1 MGAITTTLN
10 LNGNMGNRLAAL
22 QRRAEMLYAS
32 MQKLGTLNVSL
43 PENLNIPTIP
53 TQPANAMRT
62 LGQSAESFRVAT
74 ENACRSCAMLS
85 KGIRDIELSAT
96 KANRQV
102 NTLSS
107 SLKAFPTTLNF
118 KFNGNPEA
126 KIAKL
131 QTGVESLKKSIN
143 GLKGTDISTPQS
155 FGTFTNPLPESEARA
170 IGTTTA
176 LKQSMLDLSKAI
188 VGVGSVCAGA
198 IKGIGNIGNVAQKTN
213 EQVSLLT
220 ANLKRLNS
228 AKMPNLNLPKGANG
242 IGNEIQESEARAIN
256 TTMAL
261 RQSMLDLNKAVAGT
275 RGACAEAAKGIKN
288 ISNSAQE
295 ANRRVSSLATN
306 LNKLNRVRLPN
317 LNTLPNNSAY
327 AVLGNMAQS
336 LMGSLD
342 RVNSSLGRTN
352 SALNSLG
359 SSTSR
364 ANNALNGTS
373 NASVGAARGIRNV
386 GNAAQEAARH
396 TSSLVASLTA
406 AWAVYGA
413 FHAARN
419 LFETSDKLTSIEG
432 RMMVG
437 IDEGSLNEAKAYFQ
451 KNMGEVPMGVSLDD
465 AAMQGAVAQYKKRI
479 MDIAN
484 ETRQKFTDTAGF
496 ISKLMVNVGGKAFKS
511 TNELLD
517 FTKTLNKFIVVSGA
531 SGSEATSI
539 LTQLPQAL
547 SSGNLQGDE
556 LKSIR
561 ENAPLLKNT
570 IQDYANKILG
580 LQGDIKDLGAEGK
593 ITARTIVDAVE
604 WGAKVADEKLGK
616 MPWTWAQRWNV
627 FSNRVLDALEPVY
640 GKMKQLAN
648 MGGMDKMLSDM
659 ANVVAFFADKVVTGV
674 SVVMAFATALSNIGL
689 LYPILT
695 VGISAMAGALILL
708 IGVKV
713 KDIACGALQI
723 AMENAASVAR
733 AVRTQVT
740 AVATVVENIHTAAK
754 SAGTMATIASTVAD
768 LAANAAKWLLVAA
781 CFALVGVLLALSPVL
796 IAVGLLMFIY
806 GVATK
811 TAEISMWGL
820 YVATI
825 GVVAVVIMA
834 VGALI
839 AWIAKM
845 VAAGRMAHSV
855 AYYIGYLFGWLY
867 GVIYNVIAHIWNVV
881 AGFANF
887 FYNVLDDPVQ
897 AWVNL
902 IHDMVDD
909 CLGFLQSL
917 ASGIDAVFGSNLA
930 GAVANWK
937 SRAQAAVSD
946 IIGKKAPMKTI
957 MNRMTYKDVAVTAG
971 EAGRGLEKFT
981 GEVMNKVGAIMD
993 NLNGGYQGYDANA
1006 ANGGKLD
1013 GIKGD
1018 TGRIAKAT
1026 EKTAENLD
1034 WLITAN
1040 ERRAINAF
1048 TNHNY
1053 QVPVNV
1059 TINGNDRNLAGI
1071 AEEIRWNLTDYLTE
1085 RLSSGAEGAVQGV

>member
-1 MGAITTTLN
+1 MGAISTTLN
-10 LNGNMGNRLAAL
+10 LNGNMGTRLAAL
-22 QRRAEMLYAS
+22 QRRADMLYSS
-32 MQKLGTLNVSL
+32 MRKLGTLN
-43 PENLNIPTIP
+43 
-53 TQPANAMRT
+53 
-62 LGQSAESFRVAT
+62 
-74 ENACRSCAMLS
+74 
-85 KGIRDIELSAT
+85 
-96 KANRQV
+96 
-102 NTLSS
+102 
-107 SLKAFPTTLNF
+107 
-118 KFNGNPEA
+118 
-126 KIAKL
+126 
-131 QTGVESLKKSIN
+131 
-143 GLKGTDISTPQS
+143 ISPPQS
-155 FGTFTNPLPESEARA
+155 FNTYTVPLQQSAASAVGTVRT
-170 IGTTTA
+170 
-176 LKQSMLDLSKAI
+176 
-188 VGVGSVCAGA
+188 
-198 IKGIGNIGNVAQKTN
+198 
-213 EQVSLLT
+213 
-220 ANLKRLNS
+220 
-228 AKMPNLNLPKGANG
+228 
-242 IGNEIQESEARAIN
+242 
-256 TTMAL
+256 L
-261 RQSMLDLNKAVAGT
+261 RQAVLDLNKAVAGT
-275 RGACAEAAKGIKN
+275 RGSCAEAAKGIRN
-288 ISNSAQE
+288 ISNAAQE
-295 ANRRVSSLATN
+295 ANRRVGSLATN
-306 LNKLNRVRLPN
+306 LNRLNRVRLPN
-317 LNTLPNNSAY
+317 LNSLPNNSAY
-327 AVLGNMAQS
+327 AVLGNLAQS

-373 NASVGAARGIRNV
+373 NASAGAARGIRNV

-406 AWAVYGA
+406 AWVVYGA

-479 MDIAN
+479 MDIAS
-484 ETRQKFTDTAGF
+484 ETRQTFTDTAGF

-556 LKSIR
+556 LRSIR
-561 ENAPLLKNT
+561 ENAPLLKNV
-570 IQDYANKILG
+570 IQDYANKVLN
-580 LQGDIKDLGAEGK
+580 LQGDIKDLGAQGK
-593 ITARTIVDAVE
+593 ITARTIVDAVK
-604 WGAKVADEKLGK
+604 WGSNIADEKLGK

-627 FSNRVLDALEPVY
+627 FGNQVITALEPVFN
-640 GKMKQLAN
+640 KMKQLAN
-648 MGGMDKMLSDM
+648 MEGTGKMFTDM
-659 ANVVAFFADKVVTGV
+659 ADVIATLASKVVAGI
-674 SVVMAFATALSNIGL
+674 SIVMAFGTALSNIGL
-689 LYPILT
+689 LYPLVT
-695 VGISAMAGALILL
+695 GGITAMTIALGLL
-708 IGVKV
+708 IAQKV
-713 KDIACGALQI
+713 KDIGVGAFQI
-723 AMENAASVAR
+723 ARETIMNGIR
-733 AVRTQVT
+733 AISAT
-740 AVATVVENIHTAAK
+740 ATGVATAAEGLYTGAK
-754 SAGTMATIASTVAD
+754 SAGVLATMASVAAD
-768 LAANAAKWLLVAA
+768 LASNAAKWLLVAA
-781 CFALVGVLLALSPVL
+781 CFALVGVLLALSP
-796 IAVGLLMFIY
+796 ILLVISAGMIIY
-806 GVATK
+806 GVATGSA
-811 TAEISMWGL
+811 TIATWGL
-820 YVATI
+820 YIATA
-825 GVVAVVIMA
+825 GVVAVVIGL
-834 VGALI
+834 VGVLI
-839 AWIAKM
+839 AWIARM
-845 VAAGRMAHSV
+845 VAAGQTAHSV

-909 CLGFLQSL
+909 CLSYLQSL

-930 GAVANWK
+930 GTVADWK
-937 SRAQAAVSD
+937 ARAQEAVSD

-957 MNRMTYKDVAVTAG
+957 MNRMTYKDVGVVAG

-981 GEVMNKVGAIMD
+981 GEVKGKVGAIMD

-1006 ANGGKLD
+1006 ANAGKLD

-1018 TGRIAKAT
+1018 TGRIAQAT

-1040 ERRAINAF
+1040 ERRAINSF
-1048 TNHNY
+1048 TNQNY

>member
-155 FGTFTNPLPESEARA
+155 FGTFTKPLP
-170 IGTTTA
+170 
-176 LKQSMLDLSKAI
+176 
-188 VGVGSVCAGA
+188 
-198 IKGIGNIGNVAQKTN
+198 
-213 EQVSLLT
+213 
-220 ANLKRLNS
+220 
-228 AKMPNLNLPKGANG
+228 
-242 IGNEIQESEARAIN
+242 ESEARAIN

-342 RVNSSLGRTN
+342 RVNSSLSRTN
-352 SALNSLG
+352 SALNSFG

-373 NASVGAARGIRNV
+373 NASAGAARGIRNV

-484 ETRQKFTDTAGF
+484 ETRQTFTDTAGF
-496 ISKLMVNVGGKAFKS
+496 ISKLKVNVGGKAFKS

-616 MPWTWAQRWNV
+616 MPWTWAQRWIV

-640 GKMKQLAN
+640 GKMKQLSN
-648 MGGMDKMLSDM
+648 IGVMYKMLSDM

-689 LYPILT
+689 LYPVLT

-754 SAGTMATIASTVAD
+754 GAGTMATIASTVAD

-781 CFALVGVLLALSPVL
+781 CFALVGVLLALSP
-796 IAVGLLMFIY
+796 ILLVIGAGMFIY
-806 GVATK
+806 GIATGNAAVAT
-811 TAEISMWGL
+811 WGL
-820 YVATI
+820 YIATA
-825 GVVAVVIMA
+825 GVVAIVIMA
-834 VGALI
+834 VGALV

-845 VAAGRMAHSV
+845 VAAGQMAHSV
-855 AYYIGYLFGWLY
+855 TYYIGYLFGWLY

-930 GAVANWK
+930 GAVAGWK
-937 SRAQAAVSD
+937 SRAQAAVTSL
-946 IIGKKAPMKTI
+946 IGNKKPMKTI

-981 GEVMNKVGAIMD
+981 GEVTNKVGAIMD

-1006 ANGGKLD
+1006 ANGGKID

>member
-1 MGAITTTLN
+1 MGAISTTLN
-10 LNGNMGNRLAAL
+10 LNGNMGTRLAAL
-22 QRRAEMLYAS
+22 QRRADMLYSS
-32 MQKLGTLNVSL
+32 MRKLGTLN
-43 PENLNIPTIP
+43 
-53 TQPANAMRT
+53 
-62 LGQSAESFRVAT
+62 
-74 ENACRSCAMLS
+74 
-85 KGIRDIELSAT
+85 
-96 KANRQV
+96 
-102 NTLSS
+102 
-107 SLKAFPTTLNF
+107 
-118 KFNGNPEA
+118 
-126 KIAKL
+126 
-131 QTGVESLKKSIN
+131 
-143 GLKGTDISTPQS
+143 ISPPQS
-155 FGTFTNPLPESEARA
+155 FNTYTVPMQQSAASAVGTVRT
-170 IGTTTA
+170 
-176 LKQSMLDLSKAI
+176 
-188 VGVGSVCAGA
+188 
-198 IKGIGNIGNVAQKTN
+198 
-213 EQVSLLT
+213 
-220 ANLKRLNS
+220 
-228 AKMPNLNLPKGANG
+228 
-242 IGNEIQESEARAIN
+242 
-256 TTMAL
+256 L
-261 RQSMLDLNKAVAGT
+261 RQAVLDLNKAVAGT
-275 RGACAEAAKGIKN
+275 RGSCAEAAKGIRN
-288 ISNSAQE
+288 ISNAAQE
-295 ANRRVSSLATN
+295 ANRRVGSLATN
-306 LNKLNRVRLPN
+306 LNRLNRVRLPN
-317 LNTLPNNSAY
+317 LNSLPNNSAY
-327 AVLGNMAQS
+327 TVLGNLAQN

-373 NASVGAARGIRNV
+373 NASAGAARGIRNV

-479 MDIAN
+479 MDISN

-556 LKSIR
+556 LRSIR
-561 ENAPLLKNT
+561 ENAPLLKNV
-570 IQDYANKILG
+570 IQDYANKVLN

-723 AMENAASVAR
+723 AMENAAIVAR

-740 AVATVVENIHTAAK
+740 AVATIVENIHTAAK
-754 SAGTMATIASTVAD
+754 GAGTMATIASTVAD

-781 CFALVGVLLALSPVL
+781 CFALVGVLLALSP
-796 IAVGLLMFIY
+796 ILLVIGAGMIIY
-806 GVATK
+806 GVATGNAAIA
-811 TAEISMWGL
+811 TWGL
-820 YVATI
+820 YIATA
-825 GVVAVVIMA
+825 GVVAIVIMA
-834 VGALI
+834 VGALV

-845 VAAGRMAHSV
+845 VAAGQMAHSV
-855 AYYIGYLFGWLY
+855 TYYIGYLFGWLY

-930 GAVANWK
+930 GAVAGWK
-937 SRAQAAVSD
+937 SRAQAAVAS
-946 IIGKKAPMKTI
+946 IIGNKKPMKTI

-971 EAGRGLEKFT
+971 EAGRGLEKFK
-981 GEVMNKVGAIMD
+981 GEVTNKVGAIMD

-1006 ANGGKLD
+1006 ANGGKID

>member
-1 MGAITTTLN
+1 MGAISTTLN
-10 LNGNMGNRLAAL
+10 LNGNMGTRLAAL
-22 QRRAEMLYAS
+22 QRRADMLYSS
-32 MQKLGTLNVSL
+32 MRKLGTLN
-43 PENLNIPTIP
+43 
-53 TQPANAMRT
+53 
-62 LGQSAESFRVAT
+62 
-74 ENACRSCAMLS
+74 
-85 KGIRDIELSAT
+85 
-96 KANRQV
+96 
-102 NTLSS
+102 
-107 SLKAFPTTLNF
+107 
-118 KFNGNPEA
+118 
-126 KIAKL
+126 
-131 QTGVESLKKSIN
+131 
-143 GLKGTDISTPQS
+143 ISPPQS
-155 FGTFTNPLPESEARA
+155 FNTYTVPLQQSAASAVGTVRT
-170 IGTTTA
+170 
-176 LKQSMLDLSKAI
+176 
-188 VGVGSVCAGA
+188 
-198 IKGIGNIGNVAQKTN
+198 
-213 EQVSLLT
+213 
-220 ANLKRLNS
+220 
-228 AKMPNLNLPKGANG
+228 
-242 IGNEIQESEARAIN
+242 
-256 TTMAL
+256 L
-261 RQSMLDLNKAVAGT
+261 RQAVLDLNKAVAGT
-275 RGACAEAAKGIKN
+275 RGSCAEAAKGIRN
-288 ISNSAQE
+288 ISNAAQE
-295 ANRRVSSLATN
+295 ANRRVGSLATN
-306 LNKLNRVRLPN
+306 LNRLNRVRLPN
-317 LNTLPNNSAY
+317 LNSLPNNSAY
-327 AVLGNMAQS
+327 AVLGNLAQS

-373 NASVGAARGIRNV
+373 NASAGAARGIRNV

-406 AWAVYGA
+406 AWVVYGT

-479 MDIAN
+479 MDIAS
-484 ETRQKFTDTAGF
+484 ETRQTFTDTAGF

-556 LKSIR
+556 LRSIR
-561 ENAPLLKNT
+561 ENAPLLKNV
-570 IQDYANKILG
+570 IQDYANKVLN
-580 LQGDIKDLGAEGK
+580 LQGDIKDLGAQGK
-593 ITARTIVDAVE
+593 ITARTIVDAVK
-604 WGAKVADEKLGK
+604 WGSNIADEKLGK

-627 FSNRVLDALEPVY
+627 FGNQVITALEPVFN
-640 GKMKQLAN
+640 KMKQLAN
-648 MGGMDKMLSDM
+648 MEGTGKMFTDM
-659 ANVVAFFADKVVTGV
+659 ADVIATLASKVVAGI
-674 SVVMAFATALSNIGL
+674 SIVMAFGTALSNIGL
-689 LYPILT
+689 LYPLVT
-695 VGISAMAGALILL
+695 GGITAMTIALGLL
-708 IGVKV
+708 IAQKV
-713 KDIACGALQI
+713 KDIGVGAFQI
-723 AMENAASVAR
+723 ARETIMNGIR
-733 AVRTQVT
+733 AISAT
-740 AVATVVENIHTAAK
+740 ATGVATAAEGLYTGAK
-754 SAGTMATIASTVAD
+754 SAGVLATMASVAAD
-768 LAANAAKWLLVAA
+768 LASNAAKWLLVAA
-781 CFALVGVLLALSPVL
+781 CFALVGVLLALSP
-796 IAVGLLMFIY
+796 ILLVIGAGMIIY
-806 GVATK
+806 GVATGNAAIA
-811 TAEISMWGL
+811 TWGL
-820 YVATI
+820 YIATA
-825 GVVAVVIMA
+825 GVVAIVIMA
-834 VGALI
+834 VGALV

-845 VAAGRMAHSV
+845 VAAGQMAHSV

-909 CLGFLQSL
+909 CLSYLQSL

-930 GAVANWK
+930 GAVADWK
-937 SRAQAAVSD
+937 ARAQEAVSD

-981 GEVMNKVGAIMD
+981 GEVANKVGAIMD

-1006 ANGGKLD
+1006 ANAGKLD

-1018 TGRIAKAT
+1018 TGRIAQAT

-1040 ERRAINAF
+1040 ERRAINSF
-1048 TNHNY
+1048 TNQNY

-1059 TINGNDRNLAGI
+1059 TINGNDKNLAGI

>member
-1 MGAITTTLN
+1 MGAISTTLN
-10 LNGNMGNRLAAL
+10 LNGNMGTRLAAL
-22 QRRAEMLYAS
+22 QRRADMLYSS
-32 MQKLGTLNVSL
+32 MRKLGTLN
-43 PENLNIPTIP
+43 
-53 TQPANAMRT
+53 
-62 LGQSAESFRVAT
+62 
-74 ENACRSCAMLS
+74 
-85 KGIRDIELSAT
+85 
-96 KANRQV
+96 
-102 NTLSS
+102 
-107 SLKAFPTTLNF
+107 
-118 KFNGNPEA
+118 
-126 KIAKL
+126 
-131 QTGVESLKKSIN
+131 
-143 GLKGTDISTPQS
+143 ISPPQS
-155 FGTFTNPLPESEARA
+155 FNTYTVPLQQSAASAVGTVRT
-170 IGTTTA
+170 
-176 LKQSMLDLSKAI
+176 
-188 VGVGSVCAGA
+188 
-198 IKGIGNIGNVAQKTN
+198 
-213 EQVSLLT
+213 
-220 ANLKRLNS
+220 
-228 AKMPNLNLPKGANG
+228 
-242 IGNEIQESEARAIN
+242 
-256 TTMAL
+256 L
-261 RQSMLDLNKAVAGT
+261 RQAVLDLNKAVAGT
-275 RGACAEAAKGIKN
+275 RGSCAEAAKGIRN
-288 ISNSAQE
+288 ISNAAQE
-295 ANRRVSSLATN
+295 ANGRVGSLATN
-306 LNKLNRVRLPN
+306 LNRLNRVRLPN
-317 LNTLPNNSAY
+317 LNSLPNNSAY
-327 AVLGNMAQS
+327 AVLGNLAQN

-342 RVNSSLGRTN
+342 RANSSLGRTN

-373 NASVGAARGIRNV
+373 NASAGAARGIRSV

-406 AWAVYGA
+406 AWAVYGT

-484 ETRQKFTDTAGF
+484 ETRQTFTDTAGF

-556 LKSIR
+556 LRSIR
-561 ENAPLLKNT
+561 ENAPLLKNV
-570 IQDYANKILG
+570 IQDYANKVLN
-580 LQGDIKDLGAEGK
+580 LQGDIKDLGAQGK
-593 ITARTIVDAVE
+593 ITARTIVDAVK
-604 WGAKVADEKLGK
+604 WGSNIADEKLGK

-627 FSNRVLDALEPVY
+627 FGNQVITALEPVFN
-640 GKMKQLAN
+640 KMKQLAN
-648 MGGMDKMLSDM
+648 MEGTGKMFTDM
-659 ANVVAFFADKVVTGV
+659 ADVIATLASKVVAGI
-674 SVVMAFATALSNIGL
+674 SVVMAFGTALSNIGL
-689 LYPILT
+689 LYPLVT
-695 VGISAMAGALILL
+695 GGITAMTIALGLL
-708 IGVKV
+708 IAQKV
-713 KDIACGALQI
+713 KDIGVGAFQI
-723 AMENAASVAR
+723 AQETIMNGIR
-733 AVRTQVT
+733 AISAT
-740 AVATVVENIHTAAK
+740 ATGVATAAEGLYTGAK
-754 SAGTMATIASTVAD
+754 SAGVLATMASVAAD
-768 LAANAAKWLLVAA
+768 LASNAAKWLLVAA
-781 CFALVGVLLALSPVL
+781 CFALVGVLLALSP
-796 IAVGLLMFIY
+796 ILLVIGAGMIIY
-806 GVATK
+806 GIATGSAAIA
-811 TAEISMWGL
+811 TWGL
-820 YVATI
+820 YIATA
-825 GVVAVVIMA
+825 GVVAIVIMA
-834 VGALI
+834 VGALV

-845 VAAGRMAHSV
+845 VAAGQMAHSV
-855 AYYIGYLFGWLY
+855 TYYIGYLFGWLY

-981 GEVMNKVGAIMD
+981 GEVKGKVGAIMD
-993 NLNGGYQGYDANA
+993 NLNGGYQGYNGAA
-1006 ANGGKLD
+1006 ANGGKID

>member
-1 MGAITTTLN
+1 MGAISTTLN
-10 LNGNMGNRLAAL
+10 LNGNMGTRLAAL
-22 QRRAEMLYAS
+22 QRRADMLYSS
-32 MQKLGTLNVSL
+32 MRKLGTLN
-43 PENLNIPTIP
+43 
-53 TQPANAMRT
+53 
-62 LGQSAESFRVAT
+62 
-74 ENACRSCAMLS
+74 
-85 KGIRDIELSAT
+85 
-96 KANRQV
+96 
-102 NTLSS
+102 
-107 SLKAFPTTLNF
+107 
-118 KFNGNPEA
+118 
-126 KIAKL
+126 
-131 QTGVESLKKSIN
+131 
-143 GLKGTDISTPQS
+143 ISPPQS
-155 FGTFTNPLPESEARA
+155 FNTYTVPLQQSAASAVGTVRT
-170 IGTTTA
+170 
-176 LKQSMLDLSKAI
+176 
-188 VGVGSVCAGA
+188 
-198 IKGIGNIGNVAQKTN
+198 
-213 EQVSLLT
+213 
-220 ANLKRLNS
+220 
-228 AKMPNLNLPKGANG
+228 
-242 IGNEIQESEARAIN
+242 
-256 TTMAL
+256 L
-261 RQSMLDLNKAVAGT
+261 RQAVLDLNKAVAGT
-275 RGACAEAAKGIKN
+275 RGSCAEAAKGIRN
-288 ISNSAQE
+288 ISNAAQE
-295 ANRRVSSLATN
+295 ANRRVGSLATN
-306 LNKLNRVRLPN
+306 LNRLNRVRLPN
-317 LNTLPNNSAY
+317 LNSLPNNSAY
-327 AVLGNMAQS
+327 AVLGNLAQN

-373 NASVGAARGIRNV
+373 NASAGAARGIRNV

-406 AWAVYGA
+406 AWVVYGA

-479 MDIAN
+479 MDIAS
-484 ETRQKFTDTAGF
+484 ETRQTFTDTAGF

-556 LKSIR
+556 LRSIR
-561 ENAPLLKNT
+561 ENAPLLKNV
-570 IQDYANKILG
+570 IQDYANKVLN
-580 LQGDIKDLGAEGK
+580 LQGDIKDLGAQGK
-593 ITARTIVDAVE
+593 ITARTIVDAVK
-604 WGAKVADEKLGK
+604 WGSNIADEKLGK

-627 FSNRVLDALEPVY
+627 FGNQVITALEPVFN
-640 GKMKQLAN
+640 KMKQLAN
-648 MGGMDKMLSDM
+648 MEGTGKMFTDM
-659 ANVVAFFADKVVTGV
+659 ADVIATLASKVVAGI
-674 SVVMAFATALSNIGL
+674 SIVMAFGTALSNIGL
-689 LYPILT
+689 LYPLVT
-695 VGISAMAGALILL
+695 GGITAMTIALGLL
-708 IGVKV
+708 IAQKV
-713 KDIACGALQI
+713 KDIGVGAFQI
-723 AMENAASVAR
+723 AQETIMNGIR
-733 AVRTQVT
+733 AISAT
-740 AVATVVENIHTAAK
+740 ATGVATAAEGLYTGAK
-754 SAGTMATIASTVAD
+754 SAGVLATMASVAAD
-768 LAANAAKWLLVAA
+768 LASNAAKWLLVAA
-781 CFALVGVLLALSPVL
+781 CFALVGVLLALSP
-796 IAVGLLMFIY
+796 ILLVIGAGMIIY
-806 GVATK
+806 GIATGSA
-811 TAEISMWGL
+811 TIATWGL
-820 YVATI
+820 YIATA
-825 GVVAVVIMA
+825 GVVAVVIGL
-834 VGALI
+834 VGVLV
-839 AWIAKM
+839 AWIARM
-845 VAAGRMAHSV
+845 VAAGQTAHSV

-902 IHDMVDD
+902 VHDMVDD
-909 CLGFLQSL
+909 CISYLQGL
-917 ASGIDAVFGSNLA
+917 ASAIDSVFGSNLA
-930 GAVANWK
+930 SAVAGWK
-937 SRAQAAVSD
+937 SRAQAAVAS
-946 IIGKKAPMKTI
+946 IIGNKKPMTTI
-957 MNRMTYKDVAVTAG
+957 MNRMTYKDVGVVAG

-981 GEVMNKVGAIMD
+981 GEVKGKVGAIMD
-993 NLNGGYQGYDANA
+993 NLNGGYQGYNA
-1006 ANGGKLD
+1006 AGGTPGKLD

-1040 ERRAINAF
+1040 ERRAINSF
-1048 TNHNY
+1048 TNQNY